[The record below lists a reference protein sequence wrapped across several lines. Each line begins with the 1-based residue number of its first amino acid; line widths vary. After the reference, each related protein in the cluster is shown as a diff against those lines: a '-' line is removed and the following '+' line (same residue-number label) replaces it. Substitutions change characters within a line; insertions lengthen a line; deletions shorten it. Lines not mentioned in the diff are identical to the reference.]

1 MTMKEARENKGMT
14 QQELAKAVG
23 VKAVSIC
30 RYELGERTPRLAVA
44 KKLGVILDIP
54 WWDLIDNKKAG

>member
-30 RYELGERTPRLAVA
+30 RYERGERTPKPATA
-44 KKLGVILDIP
+44 KKLGIILDIP
-54 WWDLIDNKKAG
+54 WYQLIDNKKVS